1 MSMSTKPR
9 PAEIDP
15 GSLMRIKNLQ
25 LRAKTVVEGFY
36 TGLHRSP
43 FHGFSVEFSEYR
55 PYSAGDDPRTLDWK
69 LFARSDRYYIKRYE
83 DETNRR
89 CYLMVDQSKSMG
101 FGSLDY
107 TKADYARTLAATLAH
122 FLTLQRDAVGML
134 TFDRKVN
141 EFIAAR
147 HRPGHMNRLL
157 AALDQ
162 PFTGT
167 GTDLGEPLEQLAALV
182 SKRGL
187 IILISDLLT
196 PVETLRTRLAY
207 LRSRGHEM
215 IVLRVNDPAEIE
227 FSLPQAAMIRDM
239 ETGAELYIDP
249 EVAKSQYEANF
260 KTHQTQLVAICESLG
275 IELAQM
281 VTNQPMDQALF
292 ELLSVQTRRSR
303 GPQRSGSISAASR
316 GAVR

>member
-1 MSMSTKPR
+1 MSASSNDA
-9 PAEIDP
+9 PAQIDP
-15 GSLMRIKNLQ
+15 SSLMRIKNLQ

-36 TGLHRSP
+36 NGLHRSP

-55 PYSAGDDPRTLDWK
+55 PYTLGDDPRTLDWK

-107 TKADYARTLAATLAH
+107 TKADYTRTLAATLAH
-122 FLTLQRDAVGML
+122 FLTQQRDAVGLM

-157 AALDQ
+157 ASLDQ
-162 PFTGT
+162 SFVGS
-167 GTDLGEPLEQLAALV
+167 GTDLSEPLEQLAALV

-187 IILISDLLT
+187 IILISDLLA
-196 PVETLRTRLAY
+196 PIDMLRTRLAY

-215 IVLRVNDPAEIE
+215 MILRVNDPAEIE
-227 FSLPQAAMIRDM
+227 FTLPQAAMIRDM
-239 ETGAELYIDP
+239 ETGKELYIDP
-249 EVAKSQYEANF
+249 EVAKAQYQANF
-260 KTHQTQLVAICESLG
+260 KEHETQLVAICESLG
-275 IELAQM
+275 IDLTQM
-281 VTNQPMDQALF
+281 VTNQPMDEALYQ
-292 ELLSVQTRRSR
+292 LLSLQTRRSR
-303 GPQRSGSISAASR
+303 GPQRGGSLSAAAR
-316 GAVR
+316 GAAT